1 MGRSFRQSRDEGE
14 GMRAIQEPF
23 VRLGEIAI
31 EDIAIDPVCR
41 DDIPAVLRGI
51 QHLYCDEALRR
62 QVFDLLD
69 AHFLPGVDRGLGR
82 PGMDLWRIFVLATLK
97 QGIRCDYDRLQDL
110 ANCHGTVREMLGHSG
125 LDDHRRYEH
134 RTLVRNVSLLTPELL
149 NEINQLVVKAG
160 HALFGQEPEA
170 PLRARADSFVVETD
184 VHYPTDVNLLWDA
197 MRRLIRVCAQLA
209 SAFGLGGWRQS
220 RHLRRQVKRLFDKIR
235 NSRRQRRHPDRVRA
249 YLELC
254 RSLVAR
260 AERLR
265 RKLEAAGAETWDIDA
280 VQDLMDH
287 ALRQIDQIDR
297 RLLQGE
303 VIPHEEKVFSIF
315 EPHTRWCAKGKAGR
329 MVELG
334 VPVCIVEDQH
344 QFVLHHRILWEDDD
358 VDAAVPLLSETLA
371 LFPSVRGC
379 SFDRDFHS
387 PSNRVRLDALLECNA
402 LPAKGTLSQ
411 KAREREASPEFA
423 AARRQHPAVES
434 AIHNLEC
441 RGLDLSRIFTCISVL
456 ICLYGGHAGWP
467 SSVSFHDH
475 RVAAGCAPGRGY
487 HAECSDAFVVRA

>member
-14 GMRAIQEPF
+14 SMRAIQEPF

-149 NEINQLVVKAG
+149 NEINALVVKAG

-184 VHYPTDVNLLWDA
+184 VHDPTDVNLLWDA
-197 MRRLIRVCAQLA
+197 MRCLIRVSAQLA

-235 NSRRQRRHPDRVRA
+235 NSRRQRRHPDRVCA
-249 YLELC
+249 YLE
-254 RSLVAR
+254 SLPVAGG
-260 AERLR
+260 AGGTA
-265 RKLEAAGAETWDIDA
+265 AAG
-280 VQDLMDH
+280 
-287 ALRQIDQIDR
+287 
-297 RLLQGE
+297 
-303 VIPHEEKVFSIF
+303 
-315 EPHTRWCAKGKAGR
+315 TRGGR
-329 MVELG
+329 GRSMG
-334 VPVCIVEDQH
+334 
-344 QFVLHHRILWEDDD
+344 HRY
-358 VDAAVPLLSETLA
+358 
-371 LFPSVRGC
+371 R
-379 SFDRDFHS
+379 
-387 PSNRVRLDALLECNA
+387 
-402 LPAKGTLSQ
+402 
-411 KAREREASPEFA
+411 ARTYGSCASPDRPDRPAA
-423 AARRQHPAVES
+423 AARRSDPA
-434 AIHNLEC
+434 
-441 RGLDLSRIFTCISVL
+441 
-456 ICLYGGHAGWP
+456 
-467 SSVSFHDH
+467 
-475 RVAAGCAPGRGY
+475 
-487 HAECSDAFVVRA
+487 

>member
-14 GMRAIQEPF
+14 SMRAIQEPF

-170 PLRARADSFVVETD
+170 RHAT
-184 VHYPTDVNLLWDA
+184 
-197 MRRLIRVCAQLA
+197 
-209 SAFGLGGWRQS
+209 GWRPDLEVVLIADGACDNGTFFSEAFPETTEILDSWHAAQ
-220 RHLRRQVKRLFDKIR
+220 HLKNALD
-235 NSRRQRRHPDRVRA
+235 SAYGEHSPEAQRR
-249 YLELC
+249 
-254 RSLVAR
+254 
-260 AERLR
+260 
-265 RKLEAAGAETWDIDA
+265 
-280 VQDLMDH
+280 
-287 ALRQIDQIDR
+287 
-297 RLLQGE
+297 
-303 VIPHEEKVFSIF
+303 
-315 EPHTRWCAKGKAGR
+315 
-329 MVELG
+329 
-334 VPVCIVEDQH
+334 
-344 QFVLHHRILWEDDD
+344 
-358 VDAAVPLLSETLA
+358 SETLRQR
-371 LFPSVRGC
+371 LRDEENGIDQVLC
-379 SFDRDFHS
+379 SLRHLAKTYPKRKTISRVLKFFRKHRLRMRYAEFQTRKLPIGS
-387 PSNRVRLDALLECNA
+387 GIVEAANRVLVA
-402 LPAKGTLSQ
+402 
-411 KAREREASPEFA
+411 ERMKCSGM
-423 AARRQHPAVES
+423 RWKQ
-434 AIHNLEC
+434 N
-441 RGLDLSRIFTCISVL
+441 G
-456 ICLYGGHAGWP
+456 AG
-467 SSVSFHDH
+467 
-475 RVAAGCAPGRGY
+475 
-487 HAECSDAFVVRA
+487 